1 MAIAATSTTGLSS
14 RTIVDCLLT
23 GKTWSNTH
31 LSYSFRT
38 AAPTDSDYA
47 TGFAPL
53 NATQMI
59 AARQALTRW
68 ASVCNLTFTEVADE
82 TDDASGV
89 IRFGTCSSSVVA
101 TSLAYY
107 PNSAEFGGD
116 VWFGNSSASAAR
128 NPQVGNYAYDTFVHE
143 LGHSLGLKHPHSAYG
158 IFPTADITIDA
169 MQNSIMSY
177 RSYLGDSYSGGYSN
191 ASDSYAYGPMA
202 YDIAAVQYLYGA
214 NFSYNAGDTYYR
226 FDPARARIFATVWDG
241 GGIDTYDL
249 SAYTTPVSVDLRPGE
264 WTISSVDQLA
274 QLNYYEVAYGYSLT
288 LVRAPGNICN
298 AYLYNGDTRS
308 LIENAVGGTAAD
320 TLVGNQAANLL
331 QGGLGD
337 DTLTLGDGADT
348 VAFARGDG
356 NDYLTD
362 SVFSADDVICLQ
374 GIAHA
379 EWTVSASDSRIW
391 VGMNGSSDLVAWSR
405 SGGNPAVSAAGD
417 RLVIANTGTAGASYS
432 KNCCFYAGT
441 STNGADCV
449 NTDAFSG
456 VGPFDLSDS
465 SLYYSVECFDNR
477 GNASG
482 GNVIRGSVGNNVLT
496 AAGSAGAGDQLW
508 GRVGDDRLVA
518 GNGSDTLWYGLNEGN
533 DTVSGGNAADVVR
546 LYNVNFS
553 DLRYELQ
560 QGDLL
565 VHFSGS
571 GDVLRVAGWA
581 TGRARLATADQLLP
595 FTPLVEATRGDTLVG
610 GSAEG
615 KATLDLTAYPGL
627 NHVDNSANAASSG
640 SILRGNAGGN
650 VLQASA
656 AGSGDQLWG
665 RGGDDTLVGGAG
677 QDTFWYG
684 ANEGNDV
691 ITTSLVASSDK
702 IMLYTAMVPADA
714 TVNVAGADLVIAMGS
729 GSLTLTKGAAL
740 VNDTGGVF
748 KLANGQSCNVVR
760 NGLTGLWSLQ

>member
-1 MAIAATSTTGLSS
+1 M
-14 RTIVDCLLT
+14 DCLLT
-23 GKTWSNTH
+23 GKIWSNSNFT
-31 LSYSFRT
+31 YSFRV
-38 AAPTDSDYA
+38 AAPADSDYA

-53 NATQMI
+53 NPVQME

-82 TDDASGV
+82 TDADSGV
-89 IRFGTCSSSVVA
+89 IRFGTCSSSVVP

-116 VWFGNSSASAAR
+116 VWFGNSSASSAR

-158 IFPTADITIDA
+158 VFPTASIAMDA

-177 RSYLGDSYSGGYSN
+177 RSYIGDSYSGGYSN
-191 ASDSYAYGPMA
+191 GTDSYAYGPMA

-214 NFSYNAGDTYYR
+214 NFSYNSGDTYYR
-226 FDPARARIFATVWDG
+226 FDPARSRIFATVWDG
-241 GGIDTYDL
+241 GGTDTYDL

-264 WTISSVDQLA
+264 WTISSADQLA
-274 QLNYYEVAYGYSLT
+274 QLNFYEVAYGYSST

-308 LIENAVGGTAAD
+308 LIENAVGGSAAD

-348 VAFARGDG
+348 VVFARGDG
-356 NDYLTD
+356 NDFLTD
-362 SVFSADDVICLQ
+362 GVFSAADVISLQ
-374 GIAHA
+374 GIARG
-379 EWTVSASDSRIW
+379 EWTVSASDTRIW
-391 VGMNGSSDLVAWSR
+391 VGMTGSSDSVAWSR
-405 SGGNPAVSAAGD
+405 SGVNPSISAAGD
-417 RLVIANTGTAGASYS
+417 TLAIADTGAAGAVYS
-432 KNCCFYAGT
+432 TNCCFYAGT
-441 STNGADCV
+441 STNGLDCV
-449 NTDAFSG
+449 ATDAASG
-456 VGPFDLSDS
+456 VSPYDLSDNL
-465 SLYYSVECFDNR
+465 LYYSVECFDNS

-482 GNVIRGSVGNNVLT
+482 GNVIRGSVGTNVLT
-496 AAGSAGAGDQLW
+496 AAGSAAMGDQLW
-508 GRVGDDRLVA
+508 GRAGDDRLVA
-518 GNGSDTLWYGLNEGN
+518 GSGSDTLWYGLNEGN
-533 DTVSGGNAADVVR
+533 DTVSGANTADVVR
-546 LYNVNFS
+546 LYNVNSS

-571 GDVLRVAGWA
+571 DDVLRVTGWA
-581 TGRARLATADQLLP
+581 TGRSRVATADQLLP
-595 FTPLVEATRGDTLVG
+595 FTPLIEATSGDTLVG
-610 GSAEG
+610 GVAEG
-615 KATLDLTAYPGL
+615 KVTLDLTAYSGL
-627 NHVDNSANAASSG
+627 NHVDNSANATSSG
-640 SILRGNAGGN
+640 SILRGNAGAN

-656 AGSGDQLWG
+656 TGTGDQLWG
-665 RGGDDTLVGGAG
+665 RAGDDTLVGGAG

-691 ITTSLVASSDK
+691 ITTSLIASGDK
-702 IMLYTAMVPADA
+702 IMLYTAMAPAEA

-729 GSLTLTKGAAL
+729 GSLTLTNGAAL

-748 KLANGQSCNVVR
+748 KLAGGQSCNVVR